1 MSLKEYEYKCL
12 VCKKRLSQPA
22 TIPAPTKCRFCG
34 GKMAKVFGTNNIIY
48 KGYEFVGPAHQEKR
62 DR

>member
-12 VCKKRLSQPA
+12 KCKKRVDAPA
-22 TIPAPTKCRFCG
+22 DEPRPICCG
-34 GKMAKVFGTNNIIY
+34 NPMARVFGTQNIIY
-48 KGYEFVGPAHQEKR
+48 KGYEFVGPVNHEKR